1 MDCPKVLVLS
11 HNSFSKVANNG
22 KTFESIFKYFPK
34 EKLAQVFFSENENP
48 DFDFCENYFKITDTN
63 VLKSLLN
70 GYSDCGTVPSSK
82 QNQIHLPDTNSE
94 KASKLFRYAKSKS
107 DYMVF
112 FRDLLWACNSWKS
125 KAFLHWSKTFNPD
138 VVFYVGGNFGFSHA
152 IAQFIANYLKVPLV
166 CYFTDDYL
174 IYPNNK
180 NLLDGI
186 QRWRM
191 KKFYTKTVQQ
201 SSLCFVIGEEM
212 AKEYSAYFGKQ
223 FYPIMNS
230 IEKQAYVPYVE
241 RKEIIF
247 SYFGGLHLNR
257 WKMLIRLAQSIPTG
271 TLNVYAVEKPSEEIL
286 LQFERENI
294 QFKGGV
300 RGENLV
306 KAILETDVLLHVE
319 SDDSYNRA
327 LTKLSVSTKIP
338 EYLMSGRLIVGFG
351 PDDVASMK
359 ILSENKIGIVI
370 SSQWQDKRIKLELEK
385 ITSNFELR
393 KQMGLRGY
401 AYAIAHFDNEQIAKE
416 FKNKLEKLKL
426 K

>member
-22 KTFESIFKYFPK
+22 KTLESIFKYFPK
-34 EKLAQVFFSENENP
+34 ENLAQVFFSENENP
-48 DFDFCENYFKITDTN
+48 DFDFCDNYFKITDTD
-63 VLKSLLN
+63 VLKSLLK
-70 GYSDCGTVPSSK
+70 GYSDCGIVPSSK
-82 QNQIHLPDTNSE
+82 QNHLPLSDNNPA

-112 FRDLLWACNSWKS
+112 FRDLLWSFNSWKS
-125 KAFLHWSKTFNPD
+125 KSFLHWSATFNPD
-138 VVFYVGGNFGFSHA
+138 VIFYVGGNFGFSHS
-152 IAQFIANYLKVPLV
+152 IAQFISNYLKVPLV

-174 IYPNNK
+174 IYPNSK

-186 QRWRM
+186 QRLGM
-191 KKFYTKTVQQ
+191 KKFYTKTVHQ
-201 SSLCFVIGEEM
+201 SSLCFAIGDVM
-212 AKEYSAYFGKQ
+212 AKEYSTYFGKQ

-230 IEKQAYVPYVE
+230 VERQAYVPPIE
-241 RKEIIF
+241 KKDIIF

-271 TLNVYAVEKPSEEIL
+271 TLNVYSVEKPSDEIL
-286 LQFERENI
+286 LQFDKENV

-300 RGENLV
+300 KGENLI
-306 KAILETDVLLHVE
+306 KAIQESDVLLHVE
-319 SDDSYNRA
+319 SDDSYNRT

-359 ILSENKIGIVI
+359 ILSDNGIGIVI
-370 SSQWQDKRIKLELEK
+370 SSQLQDNAIKLELEK

-393 KQMGLRGY
+393 KKIGLKGY
-401 AYAIAHFDNEQIAKE
+401 AYAADHFDNEKIAKE

-426 K
+426 